1 MKRWL
6 ISIEDPRIRYDIHTK
21 EDVNLFL
28 NKYLKKG
35 DIVLI
40 YNKTPGTCFS
50 HLFTVNSSQK
60 NEYHNSPQDLYQ
72 ITLHRKSKLS
82 PPLQLQ
88 ELKSRNILDGWQ
100 TKFSTGAY
108 EIPDPIW
115 VRFQDLVL
123 EKNPDLISQETT
135 RKIKALH
142 HYINCAVILDMIRK
156 GIGDNSKCCLIPHN
170 EAATESM
177 FIIPI
182 LRYLGWNTMDPC
194 EVNQEYGI
202 GRKKVD
208 YWLD

>member
-21 EDVNLFL
+21 KSVNLFL

-40 YNKTPGTCFS
+40 YNKTPGTCLS

-115 VRFQDLVL
+115 VKFQDLVL
-123 EKNPDLISQETT
+123 EKNPNLISQETT

-142 HYINCAVILDMIRK
+142 QYINCAVILDMIEK
-156 GIGDNSKCCLIPHN
+156 ALV
-170 EAATESM
+170 
-177 FIIPI
+177 II
-182 LRYLGWNTMDPC
+182 LS
-194 EVNQEYGI
+194 VA
-202 GRKKVD
+202 
-208 YWLD
+208 